1 MSFAHKIQFV
11 FFIPL
16 DEKKNCSLQ
25 ICRKFI
31 KNGGVRACLH
41 GDGGTQVGEVTRRG
55 EATRLSIFILS
66 FQFDHVGAV
75 VLRTTKSIWV
85 R

>member
-1 MSFAHKIQFV
+1 MKFSLS

-16 DEKKNCSLQ
+16 NEKKNCSLQ

-41 GDGGTQVGEVTRRG
+41 WDGGTQVGEVTRRG
-55 EATRLSIFILS
+55 GVTRLSIFNLS
-66 FQFDHVGAV
+66 FYFDHVGGAAGSPV
-75 VLRTTKSIWV
+75 CQTG
-85 R
+85 